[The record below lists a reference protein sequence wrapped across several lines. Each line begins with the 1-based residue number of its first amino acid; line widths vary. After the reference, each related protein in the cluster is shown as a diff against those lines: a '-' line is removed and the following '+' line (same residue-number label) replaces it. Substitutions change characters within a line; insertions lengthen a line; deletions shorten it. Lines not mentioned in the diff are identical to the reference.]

1 MERDLCI
8 RVRKRRGTVAL
19 DVDIR
24 IPADGITVLRGE
36 SGSGKTTLA
45 DIVAGRVVPDDGL
58 VRLGDRTIVDIRQ
71 GIVLPPSARGIGYV
85 FQTHRLF
92 PHLTVRENIEF
103 ARTTGHRLKAAWSGL
118 TVDEAARRLG
128 LAHLLD
134 RRPGTLSGGESQ
146 RAALARALF
155 GAEDLLILDEPLSSL
170 DPKLRERLMDEIES
184 ALTGLSIPVLYITH
198 SDRETERLA
207 RRVYRMAAGRIVD
220 YVDFQ
225 NHRSYEVGDE
235 KEDAIRHVAASLA
248 KPETTSVTPPVTPG
262 SGAAGPVLS
271 FDACAVRTASNP

>member
-1 MERDLCI
+1 MERDLWI
-8 RVRKRRGTVAL
+8 NVRKSRGTVAL

-45 DIVAGRVVPDDGL
+45 DLVAGRIVLDDGL
-58 VRLGDRTIVDIRQ
+58 VRLGGRTLVDVLR
-71 GIVLPPSARGIGYV
+71 GIVLPPHARGIGYV

-103 ARTTGHRLKAAWSGL
+103 ARTTGHRSKGAWSGL
-118 TVDEAARRLG
+118 TVDEAARRFG
-128 LAHLLD
+128 LTHLLD

-146 RAALARALF
+146 RAALARALY

-170 DPKLRERLMDEIES
+170 DPKLRERLMDEIEA
-184 ALTGLSIPVLYITH
+184 ALSGLSIPVLYITH

-220 YVDFQ
+220 YVDFGRE
-225 NHRSYEVGDE
+225 HPHAS
-235 KEDAIRHVAASLA
+235 EDDIEEDSSDDLRHVASTFAR
-248 KPETTSVTPPVTPG
+248 PP
-262 SGAAGPVLS
+262 SAAVRPNPP
-271 FDACAVRTASNP
+271 FDAYAARSASDSWG